1 MKEVLDIKS
10 FIGYNYAITLLKA
23 PYYMKKLAIIG
34 RPNVGKSSLFN
45 RLLKKRDAITS
56 DQAGTTRDVKKR
68 IAKILDKEVQIL
80 DTGGLDKGCELF
92 DKIKEKAVKAAY
104 EADIILYMVDGK
116 TIANDEDKKF
126 FYELQAMGKD
136 IALVVN
142 KIDNDKMHEKLWDY
156 YEFGTDTI
164 FGISVAHN
172 RNTIKLVEWIHEK
185 LPTNEEEIQ
194 AIADAEKAAQLE
206 KEKASYDYNLEEYDE
221 DAYPEEEIDQDPT
234 VFEENDQTR
243 WYDPERLNQVKVAII
258 GRVNVGKSSLLNALV
273 GEDRSVVS
281 DIAGTTVDPI
291 DELIVVG
298 DKRVTF
304 VDTAGLRRRGQIEG
318 IEKYALNRTKEM
330 LIDADVALLVLDASQ
345 PFKDLDEKIA
355 GLIDEN
361 RLGCIIVLNKWDL
374 TDKDFEK
381 FTEKV
386 RGRFKFLHYAPILT
400 ISALTK
406 QRVNKIMDKILEI
419 NENYSQR
426 IGTSKLNRVIELA
439 QRRHH
444 LPSVKGKTIRLYYV
458 TQYDIR
464 PPRIALVMN
473 RPEGLHFTYR
483 RYLTNKLR
491 EAFNFEGTP
500 VLFHARSKKQRTTI
514 EDEPNFVEDM
524 FGGTKSVTEEEM
536 ESMYQ
541 EFEDGEG
548 ESEFEKNMDKDG
560 KSKNDIEEGFVDID

>member
-1 MKEVLDIKS
+1 MTSNNTPAL
-10 FIGYNYAITLLKA
+10 
-23 PYYMKKLAIIG
+23 KKLAIIG

-68 IAKILDKEVQIL
+68 IAKILDKEVQVL

-104 EADIILYMVDGK
+104 EADIILYMTDGK
-116 TIANDEDKKF
+116 TIPNDEDKKF
-126 FYELQAMGKD
+126 FYELQSMGKAV
-136 IALVVN
+136 ALVVN
-142 KIDNDKMHEKLWDY
+142 KIDNDKMNERLWDY
-156 YEFGTDTI
+156 YEFGTDTV

-172 RNTIKLVEWIHEK
+172 RNTIKLIEWIHEQ
-185 LPTNEEEIQ
+185 LPAVDSTEDIEE
-194 AIADAEKAAQLE
+194 LE
-206 KEKASYDYNLEEYDE
+206 KVEESYDYNLEEFDADE
-221 DAYPEEEIDQDPT
+221 QEEEVDEDPT
-234 VFEENDQTR
+234 VFEENDNTR
-243 WYDPERLNQVKVAII
+243 FYDPERLNTVKVAII

-281 DIAGTTVDPI
+281 SVAGTTIDPI
-291 DELIVVG
+291 DEMVEVG
-298 DKRVTF
+298 DKKVTF
-304 VDTAGLRRRGQIEG
+304 VDTAGLRRRGKILG
-318 IEKYALNRTKEM
+318 IEKYALMRTEEM
-330 LIDADVALLVLDASQ
+330 LYDADIALLVLDASE

-355 GLIDEN
+355 GLVDKN

-374 TDKDFEK
+374 TDKDFDK

-386 RGRFKFLHYAPILT
+386 RSRFKFLHYAPIIT

-419 NENYSQR
+419 NDNFSQR
-426 IGTSKLNRVIELA
+426 IGTSLLNRTIELA

-444 LPSVKGKTIRLYYV
+444 LPSVRGKIIRIYYV

-500 VLFHARSKKQRTTI
+500 VLFHARSKKQKTYI
-514 EDEPNFVEDM
+514 SDESDFLEEK
-524 FGGTKSVTEEEM
+524 FGGAPVTEEEM
-536 ESMYQ
+536 SEMYEEYDDYDDE
-541 EFEDGEG
+541 EFEP
-548 ESEFEKNMDKDG
+548 EFEKNMAEDKKHRKD
-560 KSKNDIEEGFVDID
+560 NDIEEGFVDID